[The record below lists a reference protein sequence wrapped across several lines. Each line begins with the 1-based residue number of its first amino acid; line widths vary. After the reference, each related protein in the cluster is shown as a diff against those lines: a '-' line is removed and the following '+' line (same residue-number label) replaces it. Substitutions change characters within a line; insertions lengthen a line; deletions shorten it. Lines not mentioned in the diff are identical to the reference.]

1 MNLIRIFTLFG
12 LFLFTLHPFPL
23 TNAAE
28 PPITVQSI
36 ASMGFTVSDMN
47 RSVAFYRDVLTFKPV
62 SDVEVDGPEYDQ
74 LYGCFGVRARVVRM
88 RLGEQQ
94 IELMQF
100 ISPPDLRAIP
110 VPSYSNDL
118 WFQHVAIVVRDMDVA
133 WAQLRKHHVRQISPR
148 PQTIPTSN
156 QAAAGIKAIKFRDP
170 DGHNLELLWFPEG
183 KGNPVWKRGGGDLF
197 LGIDHTAMTVRS
209 TENSLKFYRE
219 LLGLTVA
226 GGTLNMGTEQ
236 EHLDSLPGARARV
249 TGLTL
254 TIGPLGVELL
264 EYERPTAGRPF
275 PTDSHPTDLWYW
287 QTTMIVPDVEIAAA
301 QVHGMGQMISA
312 GVVTLPDKSLG
323 FAKGLVVRDPDGHAI
338 QLVGL
343 LNKWVW
349 TAVLV
354 YCASSMVRSLPLCA
368 GAVYVSNGTG

>member
-1 MNLIRIFTLFG
+1 MRQTLLRIVALLS
-12 LFLFTLHPFPL
+12 LFLLTPHPSSL
-23 TNAAE
+23 TTQAE
-28 PPITVQSI
+28 PLVVVQSI
-36 ASMGFTVSDMN
+36 ASVGFTVSDMD
-47 RSVAFYRDVLTFKPV
+47 RSVAFYRDVLMFRLV
-62 SDVEVDGPEYDQ
+62 SDIEVDGPEYDQ

-88 RLGEQQ
+88 RLGGQQ
-94 IELMQF
+94 IELTQF
-100 ISPPDLRAIP
+100 ISPPDLRPIP
-110 VPSYSNDL
+110 VPSYSHDL
-118 WFQHVAIVVRDMDVA
+118 WFQHFAIVVRDMDVA

-156 QAAAGIKAIKFRDP
+156 LAAAGIKAIKFRDP
-170 DGHNLELLWFPEG
+170 DGHNLELLWFPDS
-183 KGNPVWKRGGGDLF
+183 KGNPVWKRGEGDLF

-209 TENSLKFYRE
+209 TENSLKFYRD

-236 EHLDSLPGARARV
+236 EHLDSLPGARALV
-249 TGLTL
+249 TGLTP

-275 PTDSHPTDLWYW
+275 PTDSHPTDLWHW

-301 QVHGMGQMISA
+301 QVRGMGQMISA

-338 QLVGL
+338 QLV
-343 LNKWVW
+343 
-349 TAVLV
+349 
-354 YCASSMVRSLPLCA
+354 SP
-368 GAVYVSNGTG
+368 